1 MQRHLAGALRAT
13 RMAKVVLSVVVATL
27 SVVVAVVPAEARSQR
42 DRTAPTAPSN
52 LTADAGD
59 QKVDLAWGAS
69 SDNFAVKGYRVYR
82 NQTLV
87 GSVSGTTRFYTDAP
101 LTNGVSETYTVKA
114 YDRAGNLSAT
124 SNPATATPVA
134 SRDTSAPT
142 SPTGLT
148 ATAGDASVQLAW
160 TKATDNVGVT
170 AYRVFRGGIQVA
182 SVNAST
188 LSYTDTGL
196 MNGTTYSY
204 TAVAVDAAGNVSSP
218 SNTATAT
225 PAGAVAPSP
234 PPSTPSATCASQVFC
249 GDLETGNYSQ
259 YAEHEWSEGPFADQP
274 ATYTINNVG
283 HSECD
288 IVRSPVHQGSY
299 ASRCQVKPTTGTSS
313 TDRAEALGDSE
324 PPLAGSSQVWFYGWW
339 SYFPGPSQDWKPNY
353 TFNDFTQ
360 FGQYPNGLSGANWLY
375 FGVDSASNPG
385 TPRIYAQYVDEQTGI
400 NPLPTTV
407 LADPLQY
414 DHWYHFIVQARWS
427 QDPSQGQLAIWV
439 DGVNKVPLRTGIKTL
454 SGTADHVDLGQGLYR
469 GAYSSTNTVVHD
481 GLCRATTFAD
491 ASAC

>member
-13 RMAKVVLSVVVATL
+13 RMARVVLSVVLAAL
-27 SVVVAVVPAEARSQR
+27 SVLAAVVPAQARSPH

-52 LTADAGD
+52 LTANAGD

-87 GSVSGTTRFYTDAP
+87 GSVPATTRFYTDAP

-124 SNPATATPVA
+124 SNPATATPFA
-134 SRDTSAPT
+134 SLDTSAPT

-160 TKATDNVGVT
+160 TKATDNAGVT

-218 SNTATAT
+218 SNTVTAT
-225 PAGAVAPSP
+225 PTGAVPPSP
-234 PPSTPSATCASQVFC
+234 PSATCASQSFC
-249 GDLETGNYSQ
+249 GDLETGNFSQ
-259 YAEHEWSEGPFADQP
+259 YGEHEWSEGPWADQS
-274 ATYTINNVG
+274 TYTTSNVG
-283 HSECD
+283 HSEAD
-288 IVRSPVHQGSY
+288 IVTSPVKQGAY
-299 ASRCQVKPTTGTSS
+299 ASRCTIRPTTGSS
-313 TDRAEALGDSE
+313 PSDRCEAYADEADS
-324 PPLAGSSQVWFYGWW
+324 SRTWFYGWW
-339 SYFPGPSQDWKPNY
+339 TYFPGPSQDWWPKY
-353 TFNDFTQ
+353 ADYNDWTQ
-360 FGQYPNGLSGANWLY
+360 FGQYPNGTDWLKFGIDATSGT
-375 FGVDSASNPG
+375 VASYGKPALFAEGPG
-385 TPRIYAQYVDEQTGI
+385 IPYCTACSNRKVYMGAI
-400 NPLPTTV
+400 
-407 LADPLQY
+407 QY
-414 DHWYHFIVQARWS
+414 DHWYHVVVEARWS
-427 QDPSQGQLAIWV
+427 HDPAVGYVSIWL
-439 DGVNKVPLRTGIKTL
+439 DGVNVSPKTFDATLTGTQN
-454 SGTADHVDLGQGLYR
+454 TVHVSQGLYR
-469 GAYSSTNTVVHD
+469 APYSSTNTVVHD